1 MRPNR
6 QELQG
11 QIVAGPSFT
20 PVDTFA
26 APPQR
31 AVQQQQQLDLQGLID
46 ISDTLRG
53 VRAAEAKEELVF
65 EKELSQEFARR
76 QLEGESFGSII
87 KDLLGT
93 EGTPNQTKAK
103 LVRMQRDGRISATES
118 PVFLSLVDDAK
129 VELLAQRAGEAV
141 NRRATDIVKAG
152 RAAAAQYAGAEDAD
166 FKVQEAIA
174 AAVDEIIADEVGKA
188 GDRRSTAMRVGIA
201 GGTPLDQAGSET
213 PGLGDRAARRLAGT
227 LDTLASDLEVKAYIM
242 LQEEMENDLL
252 TSKTEVSAKQ
262 AMDIVDALNDVESH
276 SFSANDRGPLREQLQ
291 KDLMVYAD
299 SGKKDYHAAFEDGPL
314 RTYVNAFRQIADPSE
329 REEALEGLM
338 QIATELTG
346 PGGVKPY
353 SGATKR
359 ANRVSTMIQKEIRES
374 RRAARADAEIG
385 AAVKVERYVAEKVDV
400 EVLLAD
406 PANLTAEEMRH
417 LHNVILEA
425 EPGLR
430 GKVANYIYSMGTR
443 LRDLGPGGPA
453 TPEQEAAFTRLAGE
467 GGELSVF
474 GQKRAEMQELFEQ
487 SPDSLT
493 QTLVKTEGLTVQQ
506 AAKVTNIVRGF
517 KREAMA
523 EAAKWQSAA
532 GLILKQ
538 IEAGRP
544 IQIDAEGTLLQPAAE
559 GQVVFDRQFGVD
571 LKNEMYPR
579 IAELEA
585 RIERG
590 EINELDAVRQFQAEV
605 NQKITAKQQEIESD
619 KKVLT
624 DQELLE
630 VERVRANRDRNTPAK
645 ILYDEDVA
653 RVPLSKPLDQLGF
666 GLGDL
671 AFAGGRRDRARR
683 ALALGVLQGFDN
695 VEEVVEGDVQA
706 AVAESGK
713 TVEEL
718 ERQGTE
724 FANNLALD
732 LLTGDYRREGFDG
745 QVVTDVGVST
755 RQQEFEQQF
764 RDALGLTSLPD
775 ATGLSQVERE
785 GLDFA
790 NQFEHLYER
799 MAESSPLFRLE
810 DGKLQVDYT
819 RLPITKLFTIDRTD
833 VNDTFLFEADLADS
847 SVALSAQRQFQDS
860 YALAL
865 RNFPE
870 LSIGGTSNIEEYRNN
885 PFDDEAFTRLA
896 KGNAVYGYVKEVA
909 DTLYETKTGIT
920 YNSNSKADRMRY
932 GIVVAHVFDQLTLLN
947 QTIE

>member
-53 VRAAEAKEELVF
+53 VRAAEAKQELAF

-152 RAAAAQYAGAEDAD
+152 RAAAAQYAGAEDVD
-166 FKVQEAIA
+166 LKVQEAIA

-242 LQEEMENDLL
+242 LQEEMEDDLL

-262 AMDIVDALNDVESH
+262 AMDIVEALNDVESH

-385 AAVKVERYVAEKVDV
+385 AAVQVEKYVAEKVDT
-400 EVLLAD
+400 ELLLVD
-406 PANLTAEEMRH
+406 PANLTAEEMRQ
-417 LHNVILEA
+417 LHKVILDA
-425 EPGLR
+425 EPGMR
-430 GKVANYIYSMGTR
+430 AKVANYIEGMGIR
-443 LRDLGPGGPA
+443 LRNLGPSDAA
-453 TPEQEAAFTRLAGE
+453 TPAQEAAFTRLAGE

-474 GQKRAEMQELFEQ
+474 GDKRAELQELFER
-487 SPDSLT
+487 SPEALT
-493 QTLVKTEGLTVQQ
+493 QTLIRTEGLTPLQ
-506 AAKVTNIVRGF
+506 AARVTNQVRGF
-517 KREAMA
+517 KREALA
-523 EAAKWQSAA
+523 EASKWRSTANA
-532 GLILKQ
+532 IVKS
-538 IEAGRP
+538 IEEGRP
-544 IQIDAEGTLLQPAAE
+544 IQIDAEGGLLDL
-559 GQVVFDRQFGVD
+559 GQEAQSVPDRQFAID
-571 LKNEMYPR
+571 LRNELTPQ
-579 IAELEA
+579 IDELEQQ
-585 RIERG
+585 IERG
-590 EINELDAVRQFQAEV
+590 EIDSARAVRQFQAKV
-605 NQKITAKQQEIESD
+605 NERITARQVELETDEKI
-619 KKVLT
+619 LT
-624 DQELLE
+624 TQELIE
-630 VERVRANRDRNTPAK
+630 VERTQSSRALNSASQV
-645 ILYDEDVA
+645 LYGKPDVQI
-653 RVPLSKPLDQLGF
+653 PDKPLNQIPSS
-666 GLGDL
+666 
-671 AFAGGRRDRARR
+671 FAVSGGTDGGRQDRARR
-683 ALALGVLQGFDN
+683 VLALGALYGFDN
-695 VEEVVEGDVQA
+695 VEELQEGDKETALQRSRQSAEEIEAQA
-706 AVAESGK
+706 
-713 TVEEL
+713 T
-718 ERQGTE
+718 T
-724 FANNLALD
+724 FANSLMLE
-732 LLTGDYRREGFDG
+732 LLEGDYR
-745 QVVTDVGVST
+745 QVGVHGSAVQALFEDRF
-755 RQQEFEQQF
+755 RQ
-764 RDALGLTSLPD
+764 ALGLYDLPD
-775 ATGLSQVERE
+775 STGLSESERT
-785 GLDFA
+785 GLSFKPGADFE
-790 NQFEHLYER
+790 NLYRR
-799 MAESSPLFRLE
+799 MAESSDLFSLE
-810 DGKLQVDYT
+810 DGRLQVDYT
-819 RLPITKLFTIDRTD
+819 RLSLPRLFTIDSALVD
-833 VNDTFLFEADLADS
+833 DTELFNMG
-847 SVALSAQRQFQDS
+847 VASRETTVAPKRQFQDYMR
-860 YALAL
+860 YASKSLEDL
-865 RNFPE
+865 N
-870 LSIGGTSNIEEYRNN
+870 IGGKMPLEEYANN
-885 PFDDEAFTRLA
+885 PFDDEAFTRLV
-896 KGNAVYGYVKEVA
+896 KGNPVWAYTKKVA
-909 DTLYETKTGIT
+909 DALYETKTGAA
-920 YNSNSKADRMRY
+920 YNSDKKADRMQY
-932 GIVVAHVFDQLTLLN
+932 GIVVAHVYDQLKLLN